1 MPWGLLEEAST
12 AVQLLFMQFLNVSA
26 TALLI
31 VWSLLSAIPSILL
44 ESTLHLDFMAI
55 LSLVLAFTIEEGKG
69 SFGKDK

>member
-31 VWSLLSAIPSILL
+31 VWSLLSAIPSISL
-44 ESTLHLDFMAI
+44 ESTLHLDSMAI